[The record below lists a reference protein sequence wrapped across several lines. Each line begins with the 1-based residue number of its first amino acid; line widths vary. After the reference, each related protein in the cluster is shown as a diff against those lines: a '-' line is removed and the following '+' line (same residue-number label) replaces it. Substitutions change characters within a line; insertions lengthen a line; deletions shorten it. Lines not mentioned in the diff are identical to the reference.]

1 MSDAFFQLQ
10 KTITEV
16 GQLQARLIAENK
28 RLSDENE
35 RLRSDLVWLEEGL
48 EELESAFRARQKR
61 AGLAEVACTT
71 QPQYEPEPDPDR
83 LREDAHERQRL
94 EKEYPWKE

>member
-1 MSDAFFQLQ
+1 MSEALDALQ
-10 KTITEV
+10 KTVSEACALIE
-16 GQLQARLIAENK
+16 RLGAENK

-61 AGLAEVACTT
+61 AGLAEVACTA

>member
-28 RLSDENE
+28 RLRDENK
-35 RLRSDLVWLEEGL
+35 RLRELVEGME
-48 EELESAFRARQKR
+48 EELKE
-61 AGLAEVACTT
+61 AGAVSWRT
-71 QPQYEPEPDPDR
+71 PDEKALDADL